1 MPKIT
6 NNTRIRQYI
15 TEFGEKVFSSDGTIL
30 FCKFCETKINTDR
43 RYLVTQH
50 LKMEKHKSA
59 EKRKQDQMTNK
70 SQQLVGTAMTSK
82 KSSFNHDLC
91 NTLLSAIILLN
102 KLHNSKF
109 REFLLKYTGKDIPFE
124 STLRKGYVDDVYN
137 QTLNKIR
144 MYVDGKKFGLA

>member
-6 NNTRIRQYI
+6 NNTRIKQYVS
-15 TEFGEKVFSSDGTIL
+15 EFGENVFSSDGIIL

-50 LKMEKHKSA
+50 LKTEKHKSA
-59 EKRKQDQMTNK
+59 EKRK
-70 SQQLVGTAMTSK
+70 SQQLVSTPMTCK
-82 KSSFNHDLC
+82 KNSFNHDLC
-91 NTLLSAIILLN
+91 VSLLSANIPLN
-102 KLHNSKF
+102 KLNNPKF

-144 MYVDGKKFGLA
+144 MYVNGKKFG